1 MCAICSAFIPANRK
15 LVRMAEKTREMGVRV
30 VVVFQRRRASGVRG
44 RLSQSYA
51 MAKAGSRKP
60 RKQISSNTG
69 ATRIPKNVVIHADEE
84 VRKNS
89 SIGSVLGGVIKYV
102 TNCIAPPSSRP
113 RAMSFAA

>member
-1 MCAICSAFIPANRK
+1 MVQRCAYSWKCIMAKRT
-15 LVRMAEKTREMGVRV
+15 LVRTAEKTREMGVRV
-30 VVVFQRRRASGVRG
+30 VVECQRRRASGARG

-69 ATRIPKNVVIHADEE
+69 ATRIPKNVVIHADED

-89 SIGSVLGGVIKYV
+89 SIGSVLGGVMKYV
-102 TNCIAPPSSRP
+102 TSCIAPPKIG
-113 RAMSFAA
+113 RAHV